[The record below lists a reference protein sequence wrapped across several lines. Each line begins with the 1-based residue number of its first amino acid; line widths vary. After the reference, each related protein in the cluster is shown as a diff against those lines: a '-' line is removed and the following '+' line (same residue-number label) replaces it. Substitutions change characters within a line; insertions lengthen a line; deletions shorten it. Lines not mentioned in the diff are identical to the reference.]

1 MKESARTVIFD
12 LDGTLIPNTS
22 AEKTFFFYLL
32 RNRILSVIS
41 IIQLLPAL
49 WKAQGNLHEMTLSNK
64 RYLKNKLVVDFEGI
78 AQKYFEPR
86 IDALVFPFMS
96 HLISEHMKNGDKL
109 LLLTGTLDFIA
120 GCFTHHF
127 HFDGYKATRLEI
139 RGGRFT
145 GKVLGIQPFGIGKLE
160 VLRDMRREYHFDSD
174 KTVLYANTYA
184 DRYVMNAVE
193 RPIAVNP
200 DKKLLNYALRA
211 KWRIIEPWSTKVS
224 FA

>member
-1 MKESARTVIFD
+1 MKESPRTVIFD

-32 RNRILSVIS
+32 RNRILSVLS

-49 WKAQGNLHEMTLSNK
+49 WMARGNLHEMTLSNK
-64 RYLKNKLVVDFEGI
+64 RYLKNRLVVDFTDI

-86 IDALVFPFMS
+86 IDTLVFPFMS
-96 HLISEHMKNGDKL
+96 HLIDKHRKDGDKL

-120 GCFTHHF
+120 GCFTHYLQ
-127 HFDGYKATRLEI
+127 FDGYKATELEI
-139 RGGRFT
+139 REGRFT
-145 GKVLGIQPFGIGKLE
+145 GKVIGIQPFGIGKLE
-160 VLRDMRREYHFDSD
+160 VLRDMKKQYHFDSH

-200 DKKLLNYALRA
+200 DKRLLKYALRL
-211 KWRIIEPWSTKVS
+211 KWSIIDPWSTKVNCV
-224 FA
+224 